1 MALKFFNV
9 LKANAE
15 ISRLQTELDA
25 ANARITELAANE
37 PEALKALQ
45 ASLDEANTKLAE
57 SEKLAEQLK
66 SVTAERDALKA
77 SADALKQ
84 SVDAEAASK
93 AAAII
98 ASQGA
103 KAPLKAEN
111 NESTATAEELHAQ
124 MAAIKDPIARNLFYK
139 ANKEKIFAL
148 RK

>member
-45 ASLDEANTKLAE
+45 ASMDEANTKLAE

-66 SVTAERDALKA
+66 SATAERDSLKA

-84 SVDAEAASK
+84 SVDAEAAAK
-93 AAAII
+93 AAAIV

-103 KAPLKAEN
+103 KAAPAEN
-111 NESTATAEELHAQ
+111 AKADSSDLVAHLATITDPNKRAEFIRANRSALFAT
-124 MAAIKDPIARNLFYK
+124 IKK
-139 ANKEKIFAL
+139 
-148 RK
+148 